1 MLGFK
6 CRYVLLI
13 YDGQLHSVGS
23 PISGLKHDQ
32 LAVRFHRFASKAVG
46 AGFDADCILSLT
58 HHAPF
63 DVARHGAGII
73 GDADAGASKQPRIVD
88 GDLHFAAGIGHH
100 AVFEGLLRPIR
111 LGGSETRPTRR
122 IIDVGIAE

>member
-6 CRYVLLI
+6 CRCVLLI

-46 AGFDADCILSLT
+46 AGFDADCVLSLT

-73 GDADAGASKQPRIVD
+73 GDADAGASETASYCRWRPPLRRWHWAPCGVRR
-88 GDLHFAAGIGHH
+88 FAASNS
-100 AVFEGLLRPIR
+100 A
-111 LGGSETRPTRR
+111 GGK
-122 IIDVGIAE
+122 